1 MFRMRS
7 DAVAYGIAG
16 ILFGLIAGWII
27 GSQYESARRQPM
39 STATAATA
47 AAPAAPQAQAP
58 PPLDEA
64 KVTAFRSAAERE
76 PKNAA
81 PRAQLGD
88 LYFGSERFDEA
99 VKWYEQALALTP
111 DDVRVSSQLA
121 MAYYYTN
128 QTDRA
133 LQQLERATKVDPKHA
148 ETWLNLGF
156 VRAFG
161 KQDLNGA
168 EQAWQQVIKLAPDT
182 PEGQAAKRAIDS
194 LKSAHPGGA
203 SSATP

>member
-1 MFRMRS
+1 MKAEGIAF
-7 DAVAYGIAG
+7 GIAG

-27 GSQYESARRQPM
+27 GSQYESARREPL
-39 STATAATA
+39 SATQAASP
-47 AAPAAPQAQAP
+47 APAAAQQAP
-58 PPLDEA
+58 PPLDDA
-64 KVTAFRSAAERE
+64 KVTAFRNVAEKD

-81 PRAQLGD
+81 PRVQLGD
-88 LYFGSERFDEA
+88 LYFNAERFDDSI
-99 VKWYEQALALTP
+99 KWYEQALALTP

-133 LQQLERATKVDPKHA
+133 LQQLERSVKMNPKHA
-148 ETWLNLGF
+148 EAWLNLGF

-168 EQAWQQVIKLAPDT
+168 EQAWQQAMKIAPDG

-203 SSATP
+203 PANP

>member
-1 MFRMRS
+1 MKS
-7 DAVAYGIAG
+7 DGIAFGVAG

-27 GSQYESARRQPM
+27 GSQYESARREPL
-39 STATAATA
+39 SATQAAA
-47 AAPAAPQAQAP
+47 SAPAAAQQQAA

-64 KVTAFRSAAERE
+64 KVTAFRSAAEKE

-88 LYFGSERFDEA
+88 LYFNSERFDDSI
-99 VKWYEQALALTP
+99 KWYEQALALTP
-111 DDVRVSSQLA
+111 NDVRVNSQLA

-161 KQDLNGA
+161 KQDLGGA
-168 EQAWQQVIKLAPDT
+168 EQAWQQVIKLAPET
-182 PEGQAAKRAIDS
+182 PEGQAAKRAIES

-203 SSATP
+203 PANP

>member
-1 MFRMRS
+1 MKS
-7 DAVAYGIAG
+7 DGVAFGIAG

-27 GSQYESARRQPM
+27 GSQYEAARRQPI
-39 STATAATA
+39 ATPPAAA
-47 AAPAAPQAQAP
+47 SAPAAASQA

-64 KVTAFRSAAERE
+64 KVTAFRSAADRE

-88 LYFGSERFDEA
+88 LYFGSERFDDSI
-99 VKWYEQALALTP
+99 KWYEEALALTP

-133 LQQLERATKVDPKHA
+133 VQQLERTVKMNPKHA

-161 KQDLNGA
+161 KQDLAGA
-168 EQAWQQVIKLAPDT
+168 EQAWQQALKIAPDA

-194 LKSAHPGGA
+194 LKSAHAGGA
-203 SSATP
+203 PANP

>member
-1 MFRMRS
+1 MKS
-7 DAVAYGIAG
+7 DAVAYGVAG

-27 GSQYESARRQPM
+27 GSQYEAGRRPPITTPAA
-39 STATAATA
+39 SAATP
-47 AAPAAPQAQAP
+47 AAPASQAP
-58 PPLDEA
+58 PLDDA

-88 LYFGSERFDEA
+88 LYFNSERFDDA
-99 VKWYEQALALTP
+99 VKWYEEALALTP
-111 DDVRVSSQLA
+111 NDVRVSAQLA

-133 LQQLERATKVDPKHA
+133 LQQLERAVKTDPKHA
-148 ETWLNLGF
+148 EAWLNLGF

-168 EQAWQQVIKLAPDT
+168 EQAWQQVLKVAPEA
-182 PEGQAAKRAIDS
+182 PEGQAAKRALDS
-194 LKSAHPGGA
+194 LRSAHPGGA
-203 SSATP
+203 STATP

>member
-1 MFRMRS
+1 MKS
-7 DAVAYGIAG
+7 DGIAFGIAG

-27 GSQYESARRQPM
+27 GSQYESARRAPL
-39 STATAATA
+39 SATPAAA
-47 AAPAAPQAQAP
+47 AAPAAAQQPAA

-64 KVTAFRSAAERE
+64 KVTAFRSAAEKE

-81 PRAQLGD
+81 PRTQLGD
-88 LYFGSERFDEA
+88 LYFNSERFDDSI
-99 VKWYEQALALTP
+99 KWYEQALALAP
-111 DDVRVSSQLA
+111 NDVRVNSQLA

-161 KQDLNGA
+161 KQDLSGA
-168 EQAWQQVIKLAPDT
+168 EQAWQQVIKLAPDA

-203 SSATP
+203 PANP

>member
-1 MFRMRS
+1 MKSEGIAF
-7 DAVAYGIAG
+7 GIAG

-27 GSQYESARRQPM
+27 GSQYESARREPL
-39 STATAATA
+39 SATQA
-47 AAPAAPQAQAP
+47 AAPAPAAAQQAA

-64 KVTAFRSAAERE
+64 KVTAFRSAAEKD

-88 LYFGSERFDEA
+88 LYFNSERFDDS

-111 DDVRVSSQLA
+111 ADVRVSSQLA

-133 LQQLERATKVDPKHA
+133 LQQLERSVKMNPKHA
-148 ETWLNLGF
+148 EAWLNLGF

-168 EQAWQQVIKLAPDT
+168 EQAWQQAVKIAPDG

-203 SSATP
+203 PANP

>member
-1 MFRMRS
+1 
-7 DAVAYGIAG
+7 
-16 ILFGLIAGWII
+16 L
-27 GSQYESARRQPM
+27 SATP
-39 STATAATA
+39 A
-47 AAPAAPQAQAP
+47 AASTPAASQQQAA

-64 KVTAFRSAAERE
+64 KVTAFRSAAEKE
-76 PKNAA
+76 PGNAA

-88 LYFGSERFDEA
+88 LYFNSERFDDSI
-99 VKWYEQALALTP
+99 KWYEQALALTP
-111 DDVRVSSQLA
+111 NDVRVNSQLA

-133 LQQLERATKVDPKHA
+133 LQQLERATKADPKHA

-168 EQAWQQVIKLAPDT
+168 EQAWQQVIKLAPDA
-182 PEGQAAKRAIDS
+182 PEGQAAKRAIES

-203 SSATP
+203 PANP

>member
-1 MFRMRS
+1 MKT
-7 DAVAYGIAG
+7 DAVAFGIAG

-27 GSQYESARRQPM
+27 GSQYESARRQPLS
-39 STATAATA
+39 STPTA
-47 AAPAAPQAQAP
+47 AATPAPASQA

-76 PKNAA
+76 PNNAV

-88 LYFGSERFDEA
+88 LYFGSERFDDA
-99 VKWYEQALALTP
+99 VKWYEQAMALTP
-111 DDVRVSSQLA
+111 ADVRVSSQLA

-133 LQQLERATKVDPKHA
+133 LQQLERSTKMDPKHA

-161 KQDLNGA
+161 KQDLTGA
-168 EQAWQQVIKLAPDT
+168 EQAWQQVLKIAPEA

-194 LKSAHPGGA
+194 LRSAHSGGA
-203 SSATP
+203 PTATP

>member
-1 MFRMRS
+1 MKADGIAF
-7 DAVAYGIAG
+7 GIAG

-27 GSQYESARRQPM
+27 GSQYESARRQPL
-39 STATAATA
+39 SAPQAASP
-47 AAPAAPQAQAP
+47 APAAAQQAP

-64 KVTAFRSAAERE
+64 KVTAFRSAAEKDPRS
-76 PKNAA
+76 AA

-88 LYFGSERFDEA
+88 LYFNAERFDDSI
-99 VKWYEQALALTP
+99 KWYEQALALTP

-133 LQQLERATKVDPKHA
+133 LQQLERSVKMNPKHA
-148 ETWLNLGF
+148 EAWLNLGF

-161 KQDLNGA
+161 KQDLTGA
-168 EQAWQQVIKLAPDT
+168 EQAWQQAMKIAPDG
-182 PEGQAAKRAIDS
+182 PEGQAARRAIES
-194 LKSAHPGGA
+194 LKSAHVSGPPA
-203 SSATP
+203 EFV

>member
-1 MFRMRS
+1 MKADGIAF
-7 DAVAYGIAG
+7 GIAG

-27 GSQYESARRQPM
+27 GSQYESARRQPL
-39 STATAATA
+39 SAPQAASP
-47 AAPAAPQAQAP
+47 APAAAQQAP

-64 KVTAFRSAAERE
+64 KVTAFRSAAEKDPRS
-76 PKNAA
+76 AA

-88 LYFGSERFDEA
+88 LYFNAERFDDSI
-99 VKWYEQALALTP
+99 KWYEQALALTP

-133 LQQLERATKVDPKHA
+133 LQQLERSVKVNPKHA
-148 ETWLNLGF
+148 EAWLNLGF

-161 KQDLNGA
+161 KQDLTGA
-168 EQAWQQVIKLAPDT
+168 EQAWQQAMKIAPDG
-182 PEGQAAKRAIDS
+182 PEGQAARRAIES
-194 LKSAHPGGA
+194 LKSAHARGA
-203 SSATP
+203 PANP

>member
-1 MFRMRS
+1 MKS
-7 DAVAYGIAG
+7 DGIAFGIAG

-27 GSQYESARRQPM
+27 GSQYESARRQPL
-39 STATAATA
+39 SATQAGAS
-47 AAPAAPQAQAP
+47 APAAAQQQAA

-64 KVTAFRSAAERE
+64 KVTAFRSAAEKD
-76 PKNAA
+76 PKSAA

-88 LYFGSERFDEA
+88 LYFNSERFDDSI
-99 VKWYEQALALTP
+99 KWYEQALALTP
-111 DDVRVSSQLA
+111 NDVRVSSQLA

-133 LQQLERATKVDPKHA
+133 LQQLERATKSDPKHA

-168 EQAWQQVIKLAPDT
+168 EQAWQQVIKLAPDA
-182 PEGQAAKRAIDS
+182 PEGQAAKRAIES

-203 SSATP
+203 PANP

>member
-1 MFRMRS
+1 MKSEGIAF
-7 DAVAYGIAG
+7 GIAG

-27 GSQYESARRQPM
+27 GSQYESARRQPL
-39 STATAATA
+39 SATQA
-47 AAPAAPQAQAP
+47 AAPAPAAAQQAP
-58 PPLDEA
+58 PPLDDA
-64 KVTAFRSAAERE
+64 KVTAFRNVAEKD

-88 LYFGSERFDEA
+88 LYFNAERFDDSI
-99 VKWYEQALALTP
+99 KWYEQALALTP
-111 DDVRVSSQLA
+111 DDARVSSQLA

-133 LQQLERATKVDPKHA
+133 LQQLERSVKTNPKHA
-148 ETWLNLGF
+148 EAWLNLGF

-168 EQAWQQVIKLAPDT
+168 EQAWQQAMKIAPDG

-203 SSATP
+203 PANP

>member
-1 MFRMRS
+1 MKS
-7 DAVAYGIAG
+7 DGIAFGVAG

-27 GSQYESARRQPM
+27 GSQYEAARREPL
-39 STATAATA
+39 SATQAAA
-47 AAPAAPQAQAP
+47 SAPAAAQQPAA

-64 KVTAFRSAAERE
+64 KVTAFRSAAEKE

-88 LYFGSERFDEA
+88 LYFNSERFDDSI
-99 VKWYEQALALTP
+99 KWYEQALALTP
-111 DDVRVSSQLA
+111 NDVRVNSQLA

-161 KQDLNGA
+161 KQDLGGA
-168 EQAWQQVIKLAPDT
+168 EQAWQQVIKLAPET
-182 PEGQAAKRAIDS
+182 PEGQAAKRAIES

-203 SSATP
+203 PANP

>member
-1 MFRMRS
+1 MKS
-7 DAVAYGIAG
+7 DGIAFGIAG

-27 GSQYESARRQPM
+27 GSQYESARRAPL
-39 STATAATA
+39 SATPAAA
-47 AAPAAPQAQAP
+47 AAPAAAQQQAA

-64 KVTAFRSAAERE
+64 KVTAFRSAAEKE

-88 LYFGSERFDEA
+88 LYFNSERFDDSI
-99 VKWYEQALALTP
+99 KWYEQALALAP
-111 DDVRVSSQLA
+111 NDVRVNSQLA

-161 KQDLNGA
+161 KQDLSGA
-168 EQAWQQVIKLAPDT
+168 EQAWQQVIKLAPDA

-203 SSATP
+203 PANP

>member
-1 MFRMRS
+1 
-7 DAVAYGIAG
+7 
-16 ILFGLIAGWII
+16 L
-27 GSQYESARRQPM
+27 SA
-39 STATAATA
+39 ATAA

-58 PPLDEA
+58 PPLDDA

-99 VKWYEQALALTP
+99 VKWYEQAVALTP
-111 DDVRVSSQLA
+111 NDVRVNSQLA

-168 EQAWQQVIKLAPDT
+168 EQAWQQVIKLAPDA

-203 SSATP
+203 PTATP

>member
-1 MFRMRS
+1 MKT

-27 GSQYESARRQPM
+27 GSQYESARRQPL
-39 STATAATA
+39 SAATAA

-58 PPLDEA
+58 PPLDDA

-99 VKWYEQALALTP
+99 VKWYEQAVALTP
-111 DDVRVSSQLA
+111 NDVRVNSQLA

-133 LQQLERATKVDPKHA
+133 LQQLERATKVDPKLA

-168 EQAWQQVIKLAPDT
+168 EQAWQQVIKLAPDA

-203 SSATP
+203 PTATP

>member
-1 MFRMRS
+1 MKS
-7 DAVAYGIAG
+7 EGVAFGIAG

-27 GSQYESARRQPM
+27 GSQYESARRQPI
-39 STATAATA
+39 STPPAAA
-47 AAPAAPQAQAP
+47 SAPAAASQA

-64 KVTAFRSAAERE
+64 KVTAFRSAADRE

-88 LYFGSERFDEA
+88 LYFGSERFDDSI
-99 VKWYEQALALTP
+99 KWYEEALALTP

-133 LQQLERATKVDPKHA
+133 VQQLERTVKTNPKHA

-161 KQDLNGA
+161 KQDLAGA
-168 EQAWQQVIKLAPDT
+168 EQAWQQALKIAPDA

-194 LKSAHPGGA
+194 LKSAHAGGA
-203 SSATP
+203 PANP

>member
-1 MFRMRS
+1 MKTE
-7 DAVAYGIAG
+7 AVAYGIAG
-16 ILFGLIAGWII
+16 IIFGLIAGWII

-39 STATAATA
+39 SAATTAAS
-47 AAPAAPQAQAP
+47 PAAPQAQAP

-88 LYFGSERFDEA
+88 LYFGAERFDEA

-111 DDVRVSSQLA
+111 NDVRVNSQLA

-161 KQDLNGA
+161 KQDLTGA
-168 EQAWQQVIKLAPDT
+168 EQAWQQVLKIAPDA

-194 LKSAHPGGA
+194 LRSAHPGGA
-203 SSATP
+203 STATP

>member
-27 GSQYESARRQPM
+27 GSQYESQRRQPM
-39 STATAATA
+39 SAATA
-47 AAPAAPQAQAP
+47 PAAAAPQAQAP

-99 VKWYEQALALTP
+99 VKWYEQALALAP
-111 DDVRVSSQLA
+111 SDVRVTSQLA

-161 KQDLNGA
+161 KQDLGGA
-168 EQAWQQVIKLAPDT
+168 EQAWQQVIKLAPET
-182 PEGQAAKRAIDS
+182 PEGQAAKRAIES

-203 SSATP
+203 PANP

>member
-1 MFRMRS
+1 MKT

-39 STATAATA
+39 SAATAA

-99 VKWYEQALALTP
+99 AKWYEQAVALTP
-111 DDVRVSSQLA
+111 NDVRVHSQLA

-168 EQAWQQVIKLAPDT
+168 EQAWQQVLKLAPDA

-203 SSATP
+203 STATP

>member
-1 MFRMRS
+1 MKS
-7 DAVAYGIAG
+7 EAVAFGVAG

-39 STATAATA
+39 SA
-47 AAPAAPQAQAP
+47 AAAAASPAAPQAQAP

-88 LYFGSERFDEA
+88 LYFGAERFDEA

-111 DDVRVSSQLA
+111 NDVRVSSQLA

-133 LQQLERATKVDPKHA
+133 LQQLERSTKVDPKHA

-161 KQDLNGA
+161 KQDLTGA
-168 EQAWQQVIKLAPDT
+168 EQAWQQVLKIAPDA
-182 PEGQAAKRAIDS
+182 PEGQAAKRALDS
-194 LKSAHPGGA
+194 LRSAHPGGA
-203 SSATP
+203 STATP

>member
-1 MFRMRS
+1 MKS
-7 DAVAYGIAG
+7 DGIAFGVAG

-27 GSQYESARRQPM
+27 GSQYESARREPL
-39 STATAATA
+39 SATQAAASAPA
-47 AAPAAPQAQAP
+47 AAPQQAAP

-64 KVTAFRSAAERE
+64 KVTAFRSAAEKE

-88 LYFGSERFDEA
+88 LYFNSERFDDSI
-99 VKWYEQALALTP
+99 KWYEQALALTP
-111 DDVRVSSQLA
+111 NDVRVNSQLA

-161 KQDLNGA
+161 KQDLGGA
-168 EQAWQQVIKLAPDT
+168 EQAWQQVIKLAPET
-182 PEGQAAKRAIDS
+182 PEGQAAKRAIES

-203 SSATP
+203 PANP

>member
-1 MFRMRS
+1 MKS
-7 DAVAYGIAG
+7 DGVAFGIAG

-27 GSQYESARRQPM
+27 GSQYESARRQPI
-39 STATAATA
+39 SPPPAAA
-47 AAPAAPQAQAP
+47 SAPAATSQA

-64 KVTAFRSAAERE
+64 KVTAFRSAADRE

-88 LYFGSERFDEA
+88 LYFGSERFDDSI
-99 VKWYEQALALTP
+99 KWYEEALALTP

-133 LQQLERATKVDPKHA
+133 VQQLERTVKMNPKHA
-148 ETWLNLGF
+148 EAWLNLGF

-161 KQDLNGA
+161 KQDLAGA
-168 EQAWQQVIKLAPDT
+168 EQAWQQALKIAPDA

-194 LKSAHPGGA
+194 LKSAHAGGA
-203 SSATP
+203 PANP

>member
-1 MFRMRS
+1 MKT
-7 DAVAYGIAG
+7 DAVAFGIAG

-27 GSQYESARRQPM
+27 GSQYESARRQPLS
-39 STATAATA
+39 STPTA
-47 AAPAAPQAQAP
+47 AATPAPASQA

-76 PKNAA
+76 PNNAV

-88 LYFGSERFDEA
+88 LYFGSERFDDA
-99 VKWYEQALALTP
+99 VKWYEQAMALTP
-111 DDVRVSSQLA
+111 ADVRVSSQLA

-133 LQQLERATKVDPKHA
+133 LQQLERSTKMDPKHA

-161 KQDLNGA
+161 KQDLTGA
-168 EQAWQQVIKLAPDT
+168 EQAWQQVLKIAPEA

-194 LKSAHPGGA
+194 LRSAHSGGA
-203 SSATP
+203 STATP